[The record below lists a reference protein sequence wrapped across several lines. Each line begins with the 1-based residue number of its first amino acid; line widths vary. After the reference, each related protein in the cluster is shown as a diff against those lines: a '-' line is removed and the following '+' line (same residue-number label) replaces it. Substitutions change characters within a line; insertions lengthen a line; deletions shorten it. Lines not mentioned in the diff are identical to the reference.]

1 MTMEFFMFAL
11 LVVSVLTSLFTE
23 AVKEVFEEFALKYS
37 ANLIAG
43 ICSVAVSILC
53 SVGYIVFTGVAV
65 TSQIVV
71 CLIALIIMSW
81 LCAMLGYDKVMQALT
96 QLKRKE

>member
-11 LVVSVLTSLFTE
+11 LVVSVLTSLCTE
-23 AVKEVFEEFALKYS
+23 AVKKVFEEFALKYS

-43 ICSVAVSILC
+43 ICAVVVSILC
-53 SVGYIVFTGVAV
+53 SVGYIVFTEVAV

-81 LCAMLGYDKVMQALT
+81 LCAMLGYDKVMQALA